1 MPEHEFIT
9 VEMLERILDEGELHP
24 DREAYLNQVRRGSL
38 YYNASDKWWI
48 PVDNFEDMEVSE
60 DQPTSRENTIYD
72 TVNEVNSLLLKN
84 RPTVRTHPVGHPELS
99 DLSDDM
105 DKVLF
110 AAWRNAYTR
119 HVVRSM
125 QKESCICGLSVGKVG
140 WNAACRRTGDGEVMI
155 VKRAPAMCILDPFAS
170 NALRATD
177 CRYIVDITRQTPEAI
192 FYRYGTEGAAALG
205 LRDVR
210 GRKGSFSSFL
220 KLLERKL
227 VGMVRGESSDEDEKV
242 DRRVDVYEFWLFPV
256 PGRESELAIGEM
268 VKEAKYPY
276 GLVATMINREIVRVM
291 ANPFAKRKSV
301 MMGEG
306 IEAAKESVEVGH
318 KLHPFVLL
326 YWSREADTEG
336 QNGIYSCKGMVQQQL
351 PLQYDV
357 NRLSRS
363 IMANATT
370 VANPGLDLIEDALEI
385 PGSRI
390 TMPPGGI
397 LRINPKYV
405 GRIDDVVRW
414 HQGQQ
419 LPEYVYRFM
428 MEKRE
433 AIKAAG
439 GLKPGMVGLSPTG
452 TSHTPEGTIFG
463 MQQAS
468 FSRMWT
474 PTDELDAALKDI
486 AYRYLGLIQQYYK
499 PGRWIDVS
507 GRGESQYVE
516 FQSKHIGTQ
525 FSLEVVS
532 GTTTPLYDVQK
543 DTKLGEI
550 KDRVDAALATQNIHI
565 LESTRIFLV
574 ELDYPPAYSWVQL
587 IERVIEELGQR
598 QAGLQDLGATGLAM
612 ASQGGMLGAEA
623 GAEASPGAPAAGG
636 EEEGLRALAE
646 ELGVSEEDLIRVLS
660 G

>member
-1 MPEHEFIT
+1 MPDEDFIT

-24 DREAYLNQVRRGSL
+24 ARDGYLNQVRRGSL
-38 YYNASDKWWI
+38 YYDATEKWWI
-48 PVDNFEDMEVSE
+48 PVDEFEDMQVPEE
-60 DQPTSRENTIYD
+60 QPTSRENIIYD

-105 DKVLF
+105 DRVLL
-110 AAWRNAYTR
+110 AAWKNSYTR
-119 HVVRSM
+119 HVIRSM
-125 QKESCICGLSVGKVG
+125 QKESAICGLSVGKVG
-140 WNAACRRTGDGEVMI
+140 WNAGSKRTGDGEVMI
-155 VKRAPAMCILDPFAS
+155 VKRAPSMCILDPCAS

-177 CRYIVDITRQTPEAI
+177 CRYIVDITKQTPEAI
-192 FYRYGTEGAAALG
+192 WYRYGEEGAAALG

-220 KLLERKL
+220 KLLERK
-227 VGMVRGESSDEDEKV
+227 VIGMVKGESSDEEEKV
-242 DRRVDVYEFWLFPV
+242 DRRVTVYEFWLFPV

-276 GLVATMINREIVRVM
+276 GVVATMINREIVRVM
-291 ANPFAKRKSV
+291 ANPFAKRKQV
-301 MMGEG
+301 MTGEG
-306 IEAAKESVEVGH
+306 IEAGKETVEVGH

-326 YWSREADTEG
+326 YWSREADSEG

-351 PLQYDV
+351 PLQFDL
-357 NRLSRS
+357 NRLSRN
-363 IMANATT
+363 IMQNCTT
-370 VANPGLDLIEDALEI
+370 TANPGLDVIEDALEI
-385 PGSRI
+385 PSTKI

-405 GRIDDVVRW
+405 GRIDDVLRW
-414 HQGQQ
+414 HDGTQ

-428 MEKRE
+428 MDKRE
-433 AIKAAG
+433 GIKASG
-439 GLKPGMVGLSPTG
+439 GLKPGMVGLAPTG

-463 MQQAS
+463 VQQAS

-474 PTDELDAALKDI
+474 PTDELDAALKDV
-486 AYRYLGLIQQYYK
+486 ASRYLGLIQQYYK

-507 GRGESQYVE
+507 GRGESHYIE
-516 FQSKHIGTQ
+516 FQSKHIATQ

-543 DTKLGEI
+543 DTKLGVIKEI
-550 KDRVDAALATQNIHI
+550 VDAALATQNPDI
-565 LESTRIFLV
+565 LQSTLIYLV

-587 IERVIEELGQR
+587 LERVIQRLGQE
-598 QAGLQDLGATGLAM
+598 QAELQQLGATGLEM
-612 ASQGGMLGAEA
+612 AGQGGMFQAQA
-623 GAEASPGAPAAGG
+623 GAGASPAEPAVAG

-646 ELGVSEEDLIRVLS
+646 ELGVSEEEIIRVLS

>member
-1 MPEHEFIT
+1 MPDDDFIT

-24 DREAYLNQVRRGSL
+24 SRDAYLNHVRRGSL
-38 YYNASDKWWI
+38 YYDATEKWWI
-48 PVDNFEDMEVSE
+48 PTDDFEDMEVPDE
-60 DQPTSRENTIYD
+60 QPTSRENVIYD

-105 DKVLF
+105 DKVLL
-110 AAWRNAYTR
+110 AAWKNSFTR

-140 WNAACRRTGDGEVMI
+140 WNPAAQRTGDGEVMI

-170 NALRATD
+170 NALRGTD
-177 CRYIVDITRQTPEAI
+177 CRYIVDITKQTPEAI
-192 FYRYGTEGAAALG
+192 FYRYGTDGAAALG

-210 GRKGSFSSFL
+210 GRKGSFSSFI
-220 KLLERKL
+220 KLLERKV
-227 VGMVRGESSDEDEKV
+227 VGIVTGESSEEEEKV

-276 GLVATMINREIVRVM
+276 GLVATMINNEIVRVM

-301 MMGEG
+301 MVGEG
-306 IEAAKESVEVGH
+306 IEAKKETIEVGH

-326 YWSREADTEG
+326 YWSREADSEG

-351 PLQYDV
+351 PLQFDV
-357 NRLSRS
+357 NRLSRA
-363 IMANATT
+363 IMQNATT
-370 VANPGLDLIEDALEI
+370 SANPGVDLIADALEI
-385 PGSRI
+385 PSDRI

-405 GRIDDVVRW
+405 GRIDDVIRW
-414 HQGQQ
+414 HEGQQ

-428 MEKRE
+428 MDKRE
-433 AIKAAG
+433 GIKLAG

-468 FSRMWT
+468 FSRMWS
-474 PTDELDAALKDI
+474 PTDELDAALKDV

-516 FQSKHIGTQ
+516 FQSKHIATQ

-543 DTKLGEI
+543 DTKLADI
-550 KDRVDAALATQNIHI
+550 KDRVDAALATQNPDI
-565 LESTRIFLV
+565 LESTRIYLV

-587 IERVIEELGQR
+587 LERIIQRLTQEQAELQ
-598 QAGLQDLGATGLAM
+598 QLGATGLQM
-612 ASQGGMLGAEA
+612 AGEGGMLGAQA
-623 GAEASPGAPAAGG
+623 GAGASPPAGG
-636 EEEGLRALAE
+636 QEEGLTALAE
-646 ELGVSEEDLIRVLS
+646 ELGVSEEELTRVLS